1 MRLISVIFGLLL
13 AFCSAVVFA
22 QAIDI
27 NTATAGQLEGLKGI
41 GPKKAAEI
49 VKYREANG
57 PFKSVED
64 LSKVS
69 GVGAKTVAANK
80 DMLMVGEAAMPAT
93 PKMPEVPK
101 AAMPATPKMPE
112 VPKAAV
118 PATPKMP
125 EVPKASMPATSKMPE
140 VPKASMPAAP
150 VEPAKK

>member
-1 MRLISVIFGLLL
+1 MKLINVIFGLLL

-49 VKYREANG
+49 VKYREVNG

-69 GVGAKTVAANK
+69 GVGEKTLATNK
-80 DMLMVGEAAMPAT
+80 DMLMVGGAAAPAMPKA
-93 PKMPEVPK
+93 PE
-101 AAMPATPKMPE
+101 M
-112 VPKAAV
+112 
-118 PATPKMP
+118 
-125 EVPKASMPATSKMPE
+125 PKAST
-140 VPKASMPAAP
+140 MPAAP
-150 VEPAKK
+150 VEPAKQ

>member
-1 MRLISVIFGLLL
+1 MRLINVIFGLLL
-13 AFCSAVVFA
+13 TFCSAVVFA

-27 NTATAGQLEGLKGI
+27 NTATAKQLEGLKGI

-69 GVGAKTVAANK
+69 GVGAKTLTANK
-80 DMLMVGEAAMPAT
+80 DMLMVGG
-93 PKMPEVPK
+93 
-101 AAMPATPKMPE
+101 
-112 VPKAAV
+112 AAV

-125 EVPKASMPATSKMPE
+125 EVPKVAVPA
-140 VPKASMPAAP
+140 VP
-150 VEPAKK
+150 VEPAKQ

>member
-1 MRLISVIFGLLL
+1 MRLINVIFGLLL
-13 AFCSAVVFA
+13 AFCSAVAFA

-27 NTATAGQLEGLKGI
+27 NTATAAQLEGLKGI

-69 GVGAKTVAANK
+69 GVGAKTLTANK
-80 DMLMVGEAAMPAT
+80 DMLMVGGTAVPST
-93 PKMPEVPK
+93 PKMPDVPK
-101 AAMPATPKMPE
+101 AAVPSTPKMPDVPKAAVPSTPKMPDVPKAAVPSTPKMPD

-118 PATPKMP
+118 PA
-125 EVPKASMPATSKMPE
+125 V
-140 VPKASMPAAP
+140 P
-150 VEPAKK
+150 VEPAKQ

>member
-1 MRLISVIFGLLL
+1 MKLINVIFGLLL

-49 VKYREANG
+49 VKYREVNG

-69 GVGAKTVAANK
+69 GVGEKTLATNK
-80 DMLMVGEAAMPAT
+80 DMLMVGGAAAPAMPKA
-93 PKMPEVPK
+93 PE
-101 AAMPATPKMPE
+101 M
-112 VPKAAV
+112 
-118 PATPKMP
+118 
-125 EVPKASMPATSKMPE
+125 PKASMPAAPKAPE
-140 VPKASMPAAP
+140 MPKASTMPAAP
-150 VEPAKK
+150 VEPAKQ